1 MSAPEDPSHSA
12 LPVTTSGFP
21 AEVLEASAVAPVLVD
36 FWAPWCGPCRSLS
49 PVLESIAR
57 EYAGRVRVCKVN
69 TDEEPGLAAQ
79 FQIRGIPA
87 VKLFRNGRVVDEFV
101 GAQPLPAVREF
112 LARHVAEAVPDEVAQ
127 AMAMAKQARY
137 TECEAIL
144 NTLPPA
150 QQFEPDVKAV
160 RATAHFVR
168 IASSPDESDVVQ
180 TARVRAARH
189 LLAGELDAGLEMLF
203 AAMNRNRRFAGSQG
217 RDDVLRAFELCG
229 SDDPRVAAGRRR
241 LAALLN

>member
-1 MSAPEDPSHSA
+1 M
-12 LPVTTSGFP
+12 PVTASSFP
-21 AEVLEASAVAPVLVD
+21 TKVLEASAGAPVLVD
-36 FWAPWCGPCRSLS
+36 FWAPWCGPCRSLA

-57 EYAGRVRVCKVN
+57 EYAGRVQVFKVN
-69 TDEEPGLAAQ
+69 TDEEPELAAQ

-101 GAQPLPAVREF
+101 GAQPLPAVRRF
-112 LARHVAEAVPDEVAQ
+112 IARHVAAAVPDEISQ

-137 TECEAIL
+137 AECEAIL
-144 NTLPPA
+144 NTLSPA

-168 IASSPDESDVVQ
+168 VASAPDESDLVQ

-203 AAMNRNRRFAGSQG
+203 AAMSRNRRFAGSQG
-217 RDDVLRAFELCG
+217 REDVLHASEICG
-229 SDDPRVAAGRRR
+229 SDDPRVASGGRR